1 MSGEDQLIDRIARAI
16 ASGKGALGRGNLRLG
31 IGDDAAVLAAGAGTE
46 WALSCDAFLDGVH
59 FLADA
64 HPADS
69 VGFKSLA
76 RATSDLAAMGA
87 QPRLFLLTLALPVGR
102 TGKWLDEFLRGM
114 GRAAR
119 QFGVRI
125 AGGDTTKSAS
135 ISISITV
142 LGEIAPGLAVKRSGA
157 RAGDII
163 YVSGRLGRAQLGLE
177 MVRNG
182 ALKGHEDASSRQFRV
197 LQPHLYPK
205 IRIKLGAWLAEQK
218 VASAMLDISD
228 GLSTDLGR
236 LCRASRAGARVWAE
250 RIPCV
255 QVSAGVS
262 GKMQTKLAKLKLDPL
277 QMALHGG
284 DDYELLFTV
293 PPRHVK
299 RLRGAPGF
307 REIKAIGEIERGTQ
321 LTLVD
326 CDGRT
331 KRLASGG
338 WDPFAEK

>member
-1 MSGEDQLIDRIARAI
+1 MTACVNPHLPFYIERPGLASPFQAIYNLGTAWQNSTLKAKSAATGRKYRMSGEDQLIDRIARAI

-46 WALSCDAFLDGVH
+46 WALSCDAFLEGVH

-76 RATSDLAAMGA
+76 RATNDLAAMGA

-142 LGEIAPGLAVKRSGA
+142 LGEIAPGLAV
-157 RAGDII
+157 
-163 YVSGRLGRAQLGLE
+163 
-177 MVRNG
+177 
-182 ALKGHEDASSRQFRV
+182 
-197 LQPHLYPK
+197 
-205 IRIKLGAWLAEQK
+205 
-218 VASAMLDISD
+218 
-228 GLSTDLGR
+228 
-236 LCRASRAGARVWAE
+236 
-250 RIPCV
+250 
-255 QVSAGVS
+255 
-262 GKMQTKLAKLKLDPL
+262 
-277 QMALHGG
+277 
-284 DDYELLFTV
+284 
-293 PPRHVK
+293 
-299 RLRGAPGF
+299 
-307 REIKAIGEIERGTQ
+307 
-321 LTLVD
+321 
-326 CDGRT
+326 
-331 KRLASGG
+331 
-338 WDPFAEK
+338 